1 MADTSST
8 EKTAAERA
16 ELATKA
22 EQVASRPVKT
32 TLDLVKEKFA
42 EAKKGPVVVA
52 EAAAAVKAET
62 PPVVESGAAREPDGK
77 FAKSDETKAK
87 EVVAREERALNAL
100 RRAKV
105 STSILEKLSDE
116 DRIQMG
122 LDLAD
127 QQAKVDRQFS
137 EKGRQESRGK
147 EPDKGQPKAD
157 SDDLKKRDKA
167 LAEALAVDEDALEG
181 LDSRT
186 IAIVKPLLEATQ
198 SENEALAY
206 QMASMALDT
215 TLSRLVGEFPEISD
229 AKVRAEVVETVHRL
243 AEQDDTDDADMMSAI
258 DRVARDAIWRVCRD
272 SIRAR
277 RSQTEKADTK
287 AKAAGQ
293 PAMSTRQGDGSIAV
307 GGSTLEKLTAYK
319 RLKDSGY
326 THDQAVAAIKP
337 N

>member
-16 ELATKA
+16 ELASKA
-22 EQVASRPVKT
+22 EQVASRPVKS

-52 EAAAAVKAET
+52 EAAAAEKTEKPAAE
-62 PPVVESGAAREPDGK
+62 GREPDGK
-77 FAKSDETKAK
+77 FAKSNETKAK
-87 EVVAREERALNAL
+87 EQVEREERALNAL

-105 STSILEKLSDE
+105 SMSILEKLSDE

-122 LDLAD
+122 LDLAE
-127 QQAKVDRQFS
+127 QQAKVDKQFS
-137 EKGRQESRGK
+137 EKGKQTESRK
-147 EPDKGQPKAD
+147 EPEEGRPKA
-157 SDDLKKRDKA
+157 DDLKKRDAA
-167 LAEALAVDEDALEG
+167 LAESLAVDEDALKG
-181 LDSRT
+181 LDERT
-186 IAIVKPLLEATQ
+186 IAIVQPLLEQAR
-198 SENEALAY
+198 SESDALAY
-206 QMASMALDT
+206 QVATIALT
-215 TLSRLVGEFPEISD
+215 STLDRLVGEFPELSD
-229 AKVRAEVVETVHRL
+229 AKVRSEVVETVHRL
-243 AEQDDTDDADMMSAI
+243 AENEDTDEADMMSAVE
-258 DRVARDAIWRVCRD
+258 RVARDAIWRVCRD

-326 THDQAVAAIKP
+326 THDQAVSAIKP
-337 N
+337 K